1 MGRQDCRSVCVCVCV
16 CVFVCTMGGAAC
28 EVVKCVYTNIWISQP
43 ASDLGIGTTE
53 DRLGSD
59 CCIWIY
65 YTGNF
70 VSEVATLVAVD
81 WSM

>member
-1 MGRQDCRSVCVCVCV
+1 VCVCVCV
-16 CVFVCTMGGAAC
+16 CVCLHHGGAAC